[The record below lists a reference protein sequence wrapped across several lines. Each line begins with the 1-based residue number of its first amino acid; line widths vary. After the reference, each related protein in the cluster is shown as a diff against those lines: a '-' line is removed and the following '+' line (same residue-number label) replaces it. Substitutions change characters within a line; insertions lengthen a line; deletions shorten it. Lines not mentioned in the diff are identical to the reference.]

1 MSRHSNCPIMSQ
13 IQTLQTVLFIKL
25 GKPEGKETW
34 FPYLDDWAGIRKPH
48 QLHLVDATTAN
59 TAISSNTNIS

>member
-1 MSRHSNCPIMSQ
+1 MSRHSNCPSVSQ
-13 IQTLQTVLFIKL
+13 IQTLQTVSFIKL
-25 GKPEGKETW
+25 GKPEG
-34 FPYLDDWAGIRKPH
+34 KPH